1 MEVTSAMERSGTEP
15 LPNNGHLPRAWPC
28 PQEDRT
34 CSLVAPQPLRARGVQ
49 LQQPSVLE
57 SKVRALKENMTA
69 AKQGAGPC
77 LSAHERPSPK
87 KPKCRRV
94 KVGGARTPLPDA
106 VVVLHAQNLPE
117 GQLDNSVNEEHPA
130 RNGGP
135 RPPGPP
141 TPGLESCNGRHPQTP
156 ETVRTLP
163 DHEEK
168 VLLPGPGS
176 LQDSPTHRVI
186 PGRPRGPRPC
196 NKITHT
202 PDLKAERSFPLQDD
216 LVTGGDLD
224 SLSLT
229 SEEDF
234 VPRPALLRGLWR
246 AGDPGA
252 LGTGGSALSLSERV
266 ERNRLLL
273 QEMLNVGGPAPPK
286 VRIPAQTPSWDRAGP
301 ERPPG
306 DTDWDSGISLQ
317 DSDGSRTFGPK
328 PEPVPRS
335 PKHEEAK
342 HLLQRARMKARTR
355 PLRASHDI
363 VPTADQGR
371 RDGARNSALDQS
383 LPFACRDN
391 LQNGSTSDSSSG
403 ESSSGQWPKRGP
415 SLSHV
420 RFEDESARD
429 AESRYLDR
437 LHQRQRQGLS
447 PALQTADQ
455 GPLRSKPELA
465 DYIAGGIRRRDA
477 GEEAL
482 HWLVG
487 HLDQKAFPA
496 PPPTPGSERTC
507 RACGSCI
514 EDRRPAPGKA
524 APDPRVPQELEAASG
539 LEGVWAEPLNSLGLS
554 APLRLLPVQQG
565 LRTERIRETHI
576 GGSARPDE
584 ADSALDST
592 DTSDS
597 CRTDSEDTGTSQPG
611 RARGPTHGSCPR
623 PRGSRPRGGHRCFR
637 KAEMQVRGSPR
648 APHSQPGVDLLEV
661 SDEVI
666 EVGGHM
672 PEGTLFSRED
682 SFSKL
687 PVQGPERAS
696 LGSSGQPGPELGN
709 PGACPVDP
717 GALCRTTCATA
728 SFVKLV
734 SDRQELGRESHES
747 PKTVSLQQNHAEP
760 SAPGQAQQ
768 PTTPRSP
775 EGWVPTPPP
784 SRKTTSPG
792 SHRKA
797 PRRPGDRAAPVEP
810 PLVPSGSVVPRT
822 CELPTR
828 QTQPCGPQARLPLLA
843 LSTTNYKSKEP
854 GGGAPLEGRAEKGPG
869 SQEPEAAL
877 EDCRDGAG
885 TVSSTGVTFSLALE
899 EPESSQEPA
908 GGLQR
913 TELHSEGHVSSRALP
928 GVSAGRGLSSAAPP
942 DRNKKTSSSIATL
955 GLKKF
960 FLALGQGSRPK
971 LGKSRSY
978 SVEQL
983 QPPAPGPASHA
994 STPKVKR
1001 APSLQSLRLVSPSHQ
1016 HRKAAS
1022 FQNLHSLLSGKVDR
1036 SSLYLIGEPGD
1047 HNESGR
1053 LAKTPPRRALSV
1065 EDVSAPSLARTVGR
1079 VVEVFPDGTSQL
1091 QLQRSPEGTFGF
1103 CVASGNGRR
1112 DSESPRP
1119 AFHQGA
1125 RGRCS
1130 CLPVLR
1136 GDPFDVAEVFK
1147 RFPAAAAECVWA
1159 HGMCL
1164 PVCAP
1169 RPLPGGWLLRV
1180 MFPCTLSPGPWE
1192 SQEEH
1197 STTYREKCLA
1207 LFFPFRFRKRM
1218 CLGSS
1223 PPDRD
1228 PHDLHHVSVSSRT
1241 TGHVLCP
1248 PSSSKV
1254 PSRPFAGSAR
1264 PSPITCHGVL
1274 MGRGL

>member
-1 MEVTSAMERSGTEP
+1 MEGMEEAAANPAGGGPQEPKTGNRTASSREVTSAMERSGIEP
-15 LPNNGHLPRAWPC
+15 LPSNGHLPRAWLC

-34 CSLVAPQPLRARGVQ
+34 RSLVVPQLLRAPVMQ

-69 AKQGAGPC
+69 AKQGASPC
-77 LSAHERPSPK
+77 LSAHEQPSPK

-106 VVVLHAQNLPE
+106 VVVLHAQNPPE
-117 GQLDNSVNEEHPA
+117 GQLDNSVNEEQPA
-130 RNGGP
+130 RNRGP

-141 TPGLESCNGRHPQTP
+141 TPGLESCNGRCPRTP

-163 DHEEK
+163 DHEERG
-168 VLLPGPGS
+168 LLPGPSS
-176 LQDSPTHRVI
+176 LQDSPTHRVT
-186 PGRPRGPRPC
+186 PGQPRGLRPC

-202 PDLKAERSFPLQDD
+202 PDLKPERSFPLQDD

-234 VPRPALLRGLWR
+234 IPRPALLGGLWR
-246 AGDPGA
+246 AGDLGA

-286 VRIPAQTPSWDRAGP
+286 VRVPARTPSWNRARQ

-317 DSDGSRTFGPK
+317 DSDQSRTFGPK
-328 PEPVPRS
+328 PEPMLRS
-335 PKHEEAK
+335 PRHEEAK

-363 VPTADQGR
+363 VPTTDQGC
-371 RDGARNSALDQS
+371 RDGARSPALDRS

-415 SLSHV
+415 SPSHV
-420 RFEDESARD
+420 RFEDESTRD

-437 LHQRQRQGLS
+437 LQQRQRQGLS
-447 PALQTADQ
+447 PMLQMADQ

-465 DYIAGGIRRRDA
+465 DYIAGGVRRRDA

-487 HLDQKAFPA
+487 HLDRRAFPS
-496 PPPTPGSERTC
+496 PPPTRGSERKC
-507 RACGSCI
+507 GACGSCI
-514 EDRRPAPGKA
+514 EDRRPALGKA
-524 APDPRVPQELEAASG
+524 APDPRVPQEREAASG
-539 LEGVWAEPLNSLGLS
+539 LEGLWAEPLSSQGLS
-554 APLRLLPVQQG
+554 APLGLLPAQQG
-565 LRTERIRETHI
+565 LRTERILETHI
-576 GGSARPDE
+576 GGSACPEE

-592 DTSDS
+592 DNSDS
-597 CRTDSEDTGTSQPG
+597 CRTDSEDAGTSQPG
-611 RARGPTHGSCPR
+611 RAHSPAHGSCPR
-623 PRGSRPRGGHRCFR
+623 LRSSRPGGGHWCFR
-637 KAEMQVRGSPR
+637 KAETEAHGSPQ

-661 SDEVI
+661 SDEVK
-666 EVGGHM
+666 EVRGHT
-672 PEGTLFSRED
+672 PEGTLFPRED
-682 SFSKL
+682 PFSKPL
-687 PVQGPERAS
+687 VQGPERAS
-696 LGSSGQPGPELGN
+696 LGSLGHPGPELGN
-709 PGACPVDP
+709 PWAHPVDS
-717 GALCRTTCATA
+717 GALCRTAYATA
-728 SFVKLV
+728 SFVKLA
-734 SDRQELGRESHES
+734 SSGPDRQEPGMESDES
-747 PKTVSLQQNHAEP
+747 WKTVSLQQNHAEP
-760 SAPGQAQQ
+760 LAPYQAPHQASSQSQQ
-768 PTTPRSP
+768 PTASLSP

-797 PRRPGDRAAPVEP
+797 PRRPGDRGAPVEP
-810 PLVPSGSVVPRT
+810 QLPPLGSVVPST
-822 CELPTR
+822 CEFPTP
-828 QTQPCGPQARLPLLA
+828 QTQPCSPHARHSLLA
-843 LSTTNYKSKEP
+843 LSTTNCTSGKPGGLQEL
-854 GGGAPLEGRAEKGPG
+854 GGGATLEGREEKGIG

-877 EDCRDGAG
+877 ENCRDGAG
-885 TVSSTGVTFSLALE
+885 TISSTGVTLSLTLE

-913 TELHSEGHVSSRALP
+913 TELSSEGHVSSRALP
-928 GVSAGRGLSSAAPP
+928 GVSAGPGPPSAAPS

-983 QPPAPGPASHA
+983 QPPAPGPASH

-1047 HNESGR
+1047 HSESGR
-1053 LAKTPPRRALSV
+1053 LAKAPPRRALSV

-1112 DSESPRP
+1112 DSGFYVQEMADAST
-1119 AFHQGA
+1119 AKLYSGLLGVGDEILEVNGA
-1125 RGRCS
+1125 KVAGLGLAHIKELLAHAENLSLR
-1130 CLPVLR
+1130 VLR
-1136 GDPFDVAEVFK
+1136 Q
-1147 RFPAAAAECVWA
+1147 R
-1159 HGMCL
+1159 
-1164 PVCAP
+1164 PVP
-1169 RPLPGGWLLRV
+1169 R
-1180 MFPCTLSPGPWE
+1180 
-1192 SQEEH
+1192 
-1197 STTYREKCLA
+1197 
-1207 LFFPFRFRKRM
+1207 
-1218 CLGSS
+1218 
-1223 PPDRD
+1223 
-1228 PHDLHHVSVSSRT
+1228 
-1241 TGHVLCP
+1241 
-1248 PSSSKV
+1248 
-1254 PSRPFAGSAR
+1254 
-1264 PSPITCHGVL
+1264 
-1274 MGRGL
+1274 